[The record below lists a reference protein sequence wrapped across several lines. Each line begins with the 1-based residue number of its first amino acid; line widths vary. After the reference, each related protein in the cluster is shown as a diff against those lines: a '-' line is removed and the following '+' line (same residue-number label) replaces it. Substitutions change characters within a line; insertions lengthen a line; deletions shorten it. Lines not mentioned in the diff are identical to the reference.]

1 MNKSKIPT
9 HFNSL
14 NIKKTNLTIYDLNL
28 WKERETITEKS
39 NNHNVIATEKSL
51 ETDVLCIII
60 CSSVCLND
68 NCRNV
73 WKIWKINLLPKK
85 TKLSMGDALAHYHA
99 INVWYL
105 LHEWHYKFV
114 SDFILW

>member
-68 NCRNV
+68 NCRDV
-73 WKIWKINLLPKK
+73 WKIWKFTSQKNK
-85 TKLSMGDALAHYHA
+85 TVYGWCPSSLSCDKCMISFAWVAL
-99 INVWYL
+99 
-105 LHEWHYKFV
+105 
-114 SDFILW
+114 